1 MGANLNKTER
11 SLFIIDKP
19 EWKNGAIALGAPY
32 FAKNNVWNPTID
44 IPKKYSEE
52 NTWLVCPH
60 LSQPNLVYRY
70 YMASGLITIVLGK
83 CFCESCLD
91 MILSR
96 DDLSEL
102 IGSSRPMTDGQFQEN
117 FISPLMDS
125 NYNFTK
131 LLGDTAGYLT
141 FPNTWI
147 TCSHTIT
154 QDSLK
159 KLYAAGGQIFIF
171 ESFFTC
177 QDCFDKIPTDSLVDL
192 LYAGESMTDAFFQKN
207 IIDPLYTINY
217 ESLDAVGHFKG
228 CENNPV

>member
-1 MGANLNKTER
+1 MGANLNKSER

-19 EWKNGAIALGAPY
+19 EWKNGAVAIGAPY
-32 FAKNNVWNPTID
+32 FAKKNNIWNPTID
-44 IPKKYSEE
+44 IPKKYPEK

-60 LSQPNLVYRY
+60 VSQPKLVYRY

-83 CFCESCLD
+83 SFCESCLD

-102 IGSSRPMTDGQFQEN
+102 IGSSRPMTDRQFQEN

-125 NYNFTK
+125 NYNFTN
-131 LLGDTAGYLT
+131 LLGDATDYLT

-154 QDSLK
+154 QDNLK
-159 KLYAAGGQIFIF
+159 KLYAAGGQFFIF

-177 QDCFDKIPTDSLVDL
+177 HDCFEKIPTDSLVDL
-192 LYAGESMTDAFFQKN
+192 LYAGESMPDAFFQKN
-207 IIDPLYTINY
+207 IIDPL
-217 ESLDAVGHFKG
+217 
-228 CENNPV
+228 

>member
-1 MGANLNKTER
+1 MGANLNKAEKC
-11 SLFIIDKP
+11 LFIIDKP
-19 EWKNGAIALGAPY
+19 EWKNGAIAIGPPN
-32 FAKNNVWNPTID
+32 FSKNIVWNPTID
-44 IPKKYSEE
+44 ILKKDSEK

-102 IGSSRPMTDGQFQEN
+102 IGSSRPMTDRQFQEN

-131 LLGDTAGYLT
+131 LLGDRTDDLT
-141 FPNTWI
+141 SPKSWI

-177 QDCFDKIPTDSLVDL
+177 QDCFEKIPTDSLVDL
-192 LYAGESMTDAFFQKN
+192 LYAGASMTDAIFQKN

-217 ESLDAVGHFKG
+217 ESLNAVGHFKR
-228 CENNPV
+228 CR